1 MKNTLKNKIT
11 ELPGDATR
19 QYINA
24 RSVFTAYEEASKK
37 LKEVRGGMVWREQNG
52 SDYLIR
58 TSPASAQKSLGPRSE
73 KTEIIYHDFISRKE
87 LATERIRDL
96 RSELE
101 KQRRVNKALRVGRA
115 PDMLV
120 DILNR
125 LVESGVSEYFTV
137 IGTHALYAYEAAA
150 GIMIHDP
157 DALATIDVDLL
168 WDVRKRI
175 KFISRMDDIGTSFL
189 GLLKKIDR
197 TFERRDGQ
205 LYTAVNSK
213 GFEVDVVRRSKT
225 GDDPHPVRL
234 TDAENELYAVEINRG
249 DLLLNCSKLTEII
262 VSETGKMARMN
273 TVTPKMFVKVKRW
286 LVGQD
291 DRDKL
296 KKRRDML
303 QADIVE
309 HLIEAYLLGYKASA
323 Q

>member
-1 MKNTLKNKIT
+1 MEKTLKNKIT

-37 LKEVRGGMVWREQNG
+37 LKEVRGGMVWREQSG
-52 SDYLIR
+52 SEYLIR
-58 TSPASAQKSLGPRSE
+58 TSVSSKQKSLGPRSE
-73 KTEIIYHDFISRKE
+73 KTETIYHDFISRKNM
-87 LATERIRDL
+87 ATERIRDL
-96 RSELE
+96 RAELE
-101 KQRRVNKALRVGRA
+101 KQRRINKALRVGRA

-120 DILNR
+120 EILNR
-125 LVESGVSEYFTV
+125 LVDSGVNEYFTV
-137 IGTHALYAYEAAA
+137 IGTHSLYAYEAAA

-157 DALATIDVDLL
+157 AALATIDVDLL

-189 GLLKKIDR
+189 GLLKKIDK

-213 GFEVDVVRRSKT
+213 GFEVDVVRRPKT

-234 TDAENELYAVEINRG
+234 TDDENELFAVEINRG
-249 DLLLNCSKLTEII
+249 DSLINCSKLTEII

-273 TVTPKMFVKVKRW
+273 TVSPHMFVKVKRW
-286 LVGQD
+286 LAEQEN
-291 DRDKL
+291 RDQL
-296 KKRRDML
+296 KKRRDIL
-303 QADIVE
+303 QANIVE
-309 HLIEAYLLGYKASA
+309 QLIEEYLLGHKESA